1 MAEQK
6 RERGTL
12 TKAEVIAAAY
22 AIIDAD
28 GVDACS
34 MRALGSKLGVTAMAV
49 YGYVPSREMLLNEVM
64 ARFLERV
71 DTRGSRRAVGRNV
84 ASHHAL
90 ASQGVRRAPS
100 FCRAY
105 EQPVHFRRA

>member
-6 RERGTL
+6 RKRGTL
-12 TKAEVIAAAY
+12 TKAEVIATAY

-49 YGYVPSREMLLNEVM
+49 YGYVPSR
-64 ARFLERV
+64 
-71 DTRGSRRAVGRNV
+71 
-84 ASHHAL
+84 
-90 ASQGVRRAPS
+90 
-100 FCRAY
+100 
-105 EQPVHFRRA
+105 